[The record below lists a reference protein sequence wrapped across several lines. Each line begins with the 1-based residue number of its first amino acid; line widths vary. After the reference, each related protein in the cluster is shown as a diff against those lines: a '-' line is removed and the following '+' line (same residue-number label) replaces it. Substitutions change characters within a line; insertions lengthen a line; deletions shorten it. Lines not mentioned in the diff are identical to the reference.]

1 MNLRRFLPQ
10 DGRLRISLQDRTG
23 ISAQTSEQVWISR
36 RGHVPA
42 GLMPAP
48 FFTELRAYF
57 LYPVSKFLGTD
68 FGYRTGAQ
76 TAGSLINKGA
86 GTERAGVS
94 DCTHFFARKLK
105 MGTVERA
112 FCCGCTKER
121 APRAAS
127 WSMLHKVIFRPQKDQ
142 WSE

>member
-86 GTERAGVS
+86 GTERA
-94 DCTHFFARKLK
+94 
-105 MGTVERA
+105 
-112 FCCGCTKER
+112 
-121 APRAAS
+121 PRAAS